1 MFNKSINRSEVYL
14 GLGLCCYKLI
24 LDIFAFCAL
33 NDIMSSFFYMNMVYT
48 LNYISILSH
57 G

>member
-33 NDIMSSFFYMNMVYT
+33 NDIMSSFFYMVYT